1 MRLVFLGT
9 PQFAIPSL
17 SRLHQSHEIA
27 LVITRPPRPVGRK
40 RILTPPPVSDEAG
53 RLGLECIQ
61 PGNVNSPDVIGRVIS
76 IEPAALVAVAF
87 GRIIGPGLLRAARRG
102 VLNVH
107 PSLLPRHRG
116 AAPVQGAILAGD
128 SETGVTIMQMD
139 EGLDTGPILT
149 QRTTP
154 IDPDETAL
162 DLEACLAV
170 AGAGLL
176 VETLER
182 LERGGLEARPQDESL
197 ATTTRPLK
205 RADGIIDWRK
215 PAEEVY
221 RRWRAFHPW
230 PGTSTNAGQ
239 KTLKVLSCA
248 IAVGVECPGPPGR
261 ARFDGG
267 RLIVAAGNG
276 CVEIRR
282 IQPEGGRPM
291 SGREFA
297 IGHASALNAVWGV

>member
-1 MRLVFLGT
+1 MRLIFLGT

-17 SRLHQSHEIA
+17 SRLRESHEIA
-27 LVITRPPRPVGRK
+27 LVITRPSRPVGRK
-40 RILTPPPVSDEAG
+40 QIPTPPPVFDEAG

-61 PGNVNSPDVIGRVIS
+61 PGNVNSREVTGRVLS

-87 GRIIGPGLLRAARRG
+87 GRIIGPELLRAAPRG

-128 SETGVTIMQMD
+128 SETGLTIMRMD

-149 QRTTP
+149 QRATS
-154 IDPDETAL
+154 IDSNETAR
-162 DLEACLAV
+162 DLESRLAV
-170 AGAGLL
+170 AGADLL

-182 LERGGLEARPQDESL
+182 LERGGLETRPQDESL

-205 RADGIIDWRK
+205 RADGIVDWRK

-221 RRWRAFHPW
+221 RRWRAFYPW
-230 PGTSTNAGQ
+230 PGTSTNAGR

-248 IAVGVECPGPPGR
+248 IAESAKCSGPPGQ
-261 ARFDGG
+261 ARFDSG

-276 CVEIRR
+276 CVEINR

-297 IGHASALNAVWGV
+297 IGYSAALDAVWGV

>member
-17 SRLHQSHEIA
+17 SRLRESHEIT
-27 LVITRPPRPVGRK
+27 LVITRPSRPFGRK
-40 RILTPPPVSDEAG
+40 RLLTPPPVFDEAA

-61 PGNVNSPDVIGRVIS
+61 PRNVNSPDVIGRVRS
-76 IEPAALVAVAF
+76 IRAAALVAVAF
-87 GRIIGPGLLRAARRG
+87 GRIVGPELLRAAPRG

-128 SETGVTIMQMD
+128 SKTGVTIMQMD
-139 EGLDTGPILT
+139 EGLDTGPVLT
-149 QRTTP
+149 QRATA
-154 IDPDETAL
+154 IGSNETAL
-162 DLEACLAV
+162 DLESRLAV
-170 AGAGLL
+170 AGADLL

-182 LERGGLEARPQDESL
+182 LERGELEPRRQDESL

-205 RADGIIDWRK
+205 RADGIVDWRK

-230 PGTSTNAGQ
+230 PGTSTNAGG
-239 KTLKVLSCA
+239 KTLKILSCA
-248 IAVGVECPGPPGR
+248 IAEDAECRGPPGQT
-261 ARFDGG
+261 RFSGG
-267 RLIVAAGNG
+267 RLIVAAGSG
-276 CVEIRR
+276 CVEVSR
-282 IQPEGGRPM
+282 IQPEGGRSM
-291 SGREFA
+291 GGREFA
-297 IGHASALNAVWGV
+297 IGHDAALGAVWGV

>member
-1 MRLVFLGT
+1 MRLIFLGT

-17 SRLHQSHEIA
+17 SRLYESHEIA
-27 LVITRPPRPVGRK
+27 LVITRPSRPVGRK
-40 RILTPPPVSDEAG
+40 QIPMPPPVFDEAG
-53 RLGLECIQ
+53 RLGLERIQ
-61 PGNVNSPDVIGRVIS
+61 PRDVNSPDVTDRVGSIG
-76 IEPAALVAVAF
+76 PAALVAVAF
-87 GRIIGPGLLRAARRG
+87 GRIIGPELLRTAPGG

-149 QRTTP
+149 QRATSIGP
-154 IDPDETAL
+154 NETAQ
-162 DLEACLAV
+162 DLEARLAV
-170 AGAGLL
+170 AGADLL

-182 LERGGLEARPQDESL
+182 LERKRLEPRPQDESL

-205 RADGIIDWRK
+205 RSDAVIDWRK
-215 PAEEVY
+215 TAGEIC
-221 RRWRAFHPW
+221 RRWRAFYPW
-230 PGTSTNAGQ
+230 PGASTNAGV

-248 IAVGVECPGPPGR
+248 IAEGAECSGRPGQ

-267 RLIVAAGNG
+267 RLIVAAGSG
-276 CVEIRR
+276 CVEIGR

-297 IGHASALNAVWGV
+297 IGHGAALNADWGV

>member
-9 PQFAIPSL
+9 PEFAIPSL
-17 SRLHQSHEIA
+17 CRLHESHEIA
-27 LVITRPPRPVGRK
+27 LVVTRPSRPVGRN
-40 RILTPPPVSDEAG
+40 RILTPPPVFDEAG

-61 PGNVNSPDVIGRVIS
+61 PSDMNSPDAVCRVRS
-76 IEPAALVAVAF
+76 TGPAALVAVAF
-87 GRIIGPGLLRAARRG
+87 GRIIGPELLRAAPGG

-139 EGLDTGPILT
+139 EGLDTGPVLT
-149 QRTTP
+149 QRTTS
-154 IDPDETAL
+154 IDSNETAR
-162 DLEACLAV
+162 DLESRLAI

-182 LERGGLEARPQDESL
+182 LERGRLEPRPQDESL
-197 ATTTRPLK
+197 ATTTRPL
-205 RADGIIDWRK
+205 RRSDGIVEWRK
-215 PAEEVY
+215 TAEEIC
-221 RRWRAFHPW
+221 RRWRAFYPW
-230 PGTSTNAGQ
+230 PGTSTNAGG

-248 IAVGVECPGPPGR
+248 VAKGVECSGPPGR
-261 ARFDGG
+261 ARFGGG
-267 RLIVAAGNG
+267 RLIVATGSG

-297 IGHASALNAVWGV
+297 IGYSAALDAVWGI